1 MASVRTSIIGRPR
14 RLSPHR
20 RAHPATSRYTL
31 ICEEP
36 DKAPLRG
43 YSLDG
48 ARLLHELAS
57 TLSRRSSPRPVPSH
71 VERPRMAALI
81 AQHIARP

>member
-20 RAHPATSRYTL
+20 RAHPATDRYTL

-36 DKAPLRG
+36 DKFAHRKPELLGAMWQMFSAMPGHGRVELVRATFGAPWEGLRLG
-43 YSLDG
+43 
-48 ARLLHELAS
+48 R
-57 TLSRRSSPRPVPSH
+57 
-71 VERPRMAALI
+71 
-81 AQHIARP
+81 